1 MSTSNSLANQLRI
14 LARWKW
20 IVLAFVLIVPAV
32 AVAYSLQ
39 QSKLYEASAQVLL
52 KSQNLASTLVG
63 IPDTSSLDTPD
74 RQAQTEAGLARVP
87 DVAKRVLTVTHT
99 TGMTV
104 NDFLSSSSVNVV
116 SNANLLE
123 FKVTAPTG
131 DQAARLATAYAAQ
144 YTKYKK
150 QLDTA
155 AIDKAETDVSASL
168 KQLGPNTVNSGL
180 YASLLKTRQD
190 LKTLAALQTS
200 NAILVQSA
208 NSAAQVRPRPL
219 RNGALGLVLGLLLGC
234 GAAFLANALDT
245 RVTEEEIAE
254 DYSAPLIGRLPRP
267 PASVRRADT
276 LVMLETPSSAEAEAY
291 RLLQTNLDFVRI
303 THPSSAIMVTS
314 ALDSEGKSPVAA
326 NLALLYAR
334 SGKRVAL
341 VDLDLRRP
349 MIATLLAIPG
359 ATGLTD
365 IALGT
370 ENLNT
375 TLQIVPADIAA
386 WRGGAR
392 AKQPGP
398 AATGD
403 SQPLYVLPA
412 GKVPPNPGE
421 IVASAL
427 VEKII
432 AKMRANMDLVIVDA
446 PPLLAVADP
455 LLISRS
461 VDAIVVVARQDSL
474 RRRAAI
480 EAGRLLKTCPVPA
493 LGYVLVDAGV
503 ESSAYHHYNEHGS
516 RRRARLRSD

>member
-1 MSTSNSLANQLRI
+1 MQTSNSLASQLRI

-20 IVLAFVLIVPAV
+20 IVLAFAVIVPAV

-39 QSKLYEASAQVLL
+39 QPKLYEASAQVLL
-52 KSQNLASTLVG
+52 KNQNLASTLVG
-63 IPDTSSLDTPD
+63 INDTSSQDTPD

-87 DVAKRVLTVTHT
+87 NVAKSVLKVTHT
-99 TGMTV
+99 KGMTV
-104 NDFLSSSSVNVV
+104 SDFLNASSVNAL

-123 FKVTAPTG
+123 FKVTASTETE
-131 DQAARLATAYAAQ
+131 AAHLATAYAAQ
-144 YTKYKK
+144 YTAYKK

-155 AIDKAETDVSASL
+155 AINKAEKDVSASL
-168 KQLGPNTVNSGL
+168 AKLGANAVNSSL
-180 YASLLKTRQD
+180 YSSLLKTQQD

-200 NAILVQSA
+200 NAILVKSA
-208 NSAAQVRPRPL
+208 DSAAQVQPRPR

-245 RVTEEEIAE
+245 RVPEEEIAE
-254 DYSAPLIGRLPRP
+254 YYGAPLVGRLPRP

-276 LVMLETPSSAEAEAY
+276 LVMLEAPSSAEAEAY
-291 RLLQTNLDFVRI
+291 RLLQTNLDFVRV
-303 THPSSAIMVTS
+303 THPASAIMVTS

-349 MIATLLAIPG
+349 VIAKLLALPKL
-359 ATGLTD
+359 TGLTD

-370 ENLNT
+370 E
-375 TLQIVPADIAA
+375 TLSSVLRAVAADTAA
-386 WRGGAR
+386 WRGGAWI
-392 AKQPGP
+392 KQPRQ
-398 AATGD
+398 AAEND
-403 SQPLYVLPA
+403 ANALYVLTA
-412 GKVPPNPGE
+412 GKVPPNPSE
-421 IVASAL
+421 IVASTI

-432 AKMRANMDLVIVDA
+432 AKLREITDLVIVDA

-461 VDAIVVVARQDSL
+461 VDAIVVVARRDSL
-474 RRRAAI
+474 RRRAAS
-480 EAGRLLKTCPVPA
+480 EAGRLLKTCPAPT
-493 LGYVLVDAGV
+493 LGFVLVDAGV
-503 ESSAYHHYNEHGS
+503 ESSAYYRYNEHGS
-516 RRRARLRSD
+516 RRKG